1 MAANPTPTSNPVL
14 ISMADK
20 LARGLE
26 TLESDIGI
34 KQNTAA
40 KVMADKEAALAA
52 SMNRGQA
59 GKELADARK
68 TYRQVDLKGE
78 RVIFNCRARLTQM
91 FGARH
96 NVWWEAAG
104 FPNQSTA
111 VPEVAALRMSLLS
124 YLAVYFEQNPD
135 KASTDMGATAEICKD
150 AHEAISDARSAVNHA
165 KVVQRTAVT
174 AMRAAYRK
182 LRKRVRGAIEE
193 LTIVLD
199 KQDPR
204 WLTLGLKIP
213 ARTSIPQPVESVT
226 VEKLASGDWLLRWPP
241 APHAR
246 RYRVQIRREGID
258 IDFINLKTVLDVEH
272 LYRKP
277 KPEVPFEVRV
287 IAANRAGEAS
297 ASPVVKAKPT
307 AAMLAK
313 AVEQPPVRAVA
324 KADDG
329 SAGPAMAGASVEEQ
343 SRQPEVPGT
352 REPPAE
358 VVAEPKVRAEARVAE
373 RPSEE
378 PTNPVAAAA
387 SSAPINAAESPPK
400 QEPTGPPAEEQLD
413 LFLNFP

>member
-26 TLESDIGI
+26 TLESEIGI

-124 YLAVYFEQNPD
+124 YLAIYFEQNPD
-135 KASTDMGATAEICKD
+135 KASADMGATAEICKA

-165 KVVQRTAVT
+165 KVIQRTAVT

-204 WLTLGLKIP
+204 WLTLSLKIP
-213 ARTSIPQPVESVT
+213 ARTSMPQPVESVT

-241 APHAR
+241 SPHAR
-246 RYRVQIRREGID
+246 RYRVQIRREGLD
-258 IDFINLKTVLDVEH
+258 IDFINLKTVHDVEH

-307 AAMLAK
+307 AAVVPK
-313 AVEQPPVRAVA
+313 PVEQPPGRAVA
-324 KADDG
+324 KADQE
-329 SAGPAMAGASVEEQ
+329 SVGPAVAGASFEEQ
-343 SRQPEVPGT
+343 PRQPEIPET
-352 REPPAE
+352 REPRGQA
-358 VVAEPKVRAEARVAE
+358 ATEPKIQAEARAAE
-373 RPSEE
+373 RPSVE
-378 PTNPVAAAA
+378 PTNPVAAVA
-387 SSAPINAAESPPK
+387 SSVPGEAVETPPK
-400 QEPTGPPAEEQLD
+400 EDLTGPPAEEQLD